1 MNRHLIGFL
10 QGAII
15 GAGGILPGIS
25 GAALAVVFGV
35 YEEFM
40 DLIAHPIKNLK
51 NFLELRAALCVGI
64 VVGFVGFT
72 LLLDKLFSSHEIFFV
87 FLFTGFITG
96 TLPDIWTRARKHGV
110 GAKEII
116 ALALSAGI
124 LVAIAVTNHAN
135 GASLAGT
142 VHSTAHSVAAN
153 TASGTPAMQATQA
166 PQATTR
172 GQAGFTGLADLAI
185 FFAAGAIIGAGS
197 LLPGISASFILIYLG
212 LYAPLLDAATKLEIP
227 VGIAICLGAL
237 GAVVGFSRLV
247 GWLYRRFHGVVSF
260 AVLGFTLG
268 SLVLVFPGF
277 PEPSKLLPCAALA
290 VAGFAGSFFLARSQ
304 G

>member
-10 QGAII
+10 QGVII

-40 DLIAHPIKNLK
+40 DLIAHPIRNLR
-51 NFLELRAALCVGI
+51 NFLELRAWLCVGI
-64 VVGFVGFT
+64 AVGFVGFT
-72 LLLDKLFSSHEIFFV
+72 LILDKLFGAHEILFV
-87 FLFTGFITG
+87 FLFSGFIAG
-96 TLPDIWTRARKHGV
+96 TLPDIWARARKHGV
-110 GAKEII
+110 GAREII
-116 ALALSAGI
+116 AFALSAGV

-135 GASLAGT
+135 GASLAVT
-142 VHSTAHSVAAN
+142 AHSTAASAHAAVP
-153 TASGTPAMQATQA
+153 T
-166 PQATTR
+166 
-172 GQAGFTGLADLAI
+172 DLASLAV

-212 LYAPLLDAATKLEIP
+212 IYAPLLDAATRLEVP
-227 VGIAICLGAL
+227 VGIAIGLGAL

-247 GWLYRRFHGVVSF
+247 GWLYHRFHGVVSF
-260 AVLGFTLG
+260 AVLGFTIG

-277 PEPSKLLPCAALA
+277 PEPPKLLPCAALA
-290 VAGFAGSFFLARSQ
+290 IAGFAGSFFLARSQ
-304 G
+304 V